1 MNKNF
6 YLFHQT
12 TLKKEFLVIFI
23 IVFFI
28 LLLPIIAISTLT
40 GNHNI
45 GLNRQLYTG
54 PIDPLDHYAWGNCTY
69 WVFLLRQKIHQPIPN
84 NWGNANTWAS
94 RAKKDN
100 YIVNHIPTVDSI
112 MQTTQP
118 PLGHVA
124 LVINVNLIEQTWTIS
139 EMNVYGLDIVDQKT
153 MPLSQAQN
161 FNFIHNPKVIYH
173 S

>member
-1 MNKNF
+1 
-6 YLFHQT
+6 
-12 TLKKEFLVIFI
+12 
-23 IVFFI
+23 
-28 LLLPIIAISTLT
+28 
-40 GNHNI
+40 
-45 GLNRQLYTG
+45 
-54 PIDPLDHYAWGNCTY
+54 
-69 WVFLLRQKIHQPIPN
+69 
-84 NWGNANTWAS
+84 
-94 RAKKDN
+94 
-100 YIVNHIPTVDSI
+100 